1 LTKNQMVK
9 FSWDIHYKCN
19 FRCPYCWFYK
29 EWANMKKRNVYLSPD
44 EWMVHW
50 NRIYDKYGEVKIE
63 IVGGEPSIYPNFIEL
78 VKKLSSVHLVKI
90 TTNLSGDVERFV
102 KEISP
107 DRVNLDLNYHVSFI
121 DLETVI
127 KKARILNNAGFKS
140 GVCFLA
146 YPPQMKQID
155 RLSKVFKETGI
166 NFALAAFWGEHE
178 GKKYPGAYS
187 DEEKEM
193 MRPYMGDVDRLSYH
207 LNAKS
212 PRGKLCN
219 AGHAYASIQG
229 DGSVVRCGPL
239 ADKLIGSILSRDFQ
253 LFKEPL
259 PCESDVCPCNE
270 YDNLVGEDANVC

>member
-1 LTKNQMVK
+1 MDTQRIK

-44 EWMVHW
+44 EWTVHW
-50 NRIYDKYGEVKIE
+50 NRIYDKCGEVKIE

-102 KEISP
+102 KEIRP

-127 KKARILNNAGFKS
+127 KKARILNDGGFKS
-140 GVCFLA
+140 GICFLA
-146 YPPQMKQID
+146 YPPQMNQIG
-155 RLSKVFKETGI
+155 RLSRIFNEAGI
-166 NFALAAFWGEHE
+166 NFALAAFWGEHG
-178 GKKYPGAYS
+178 GKKYPESYTS
-187 DEEKEM
+187 EDKEM
-193 MRPYMGDVDRLSYH
+193 MRPYLGDVDRLSYH

-219 AGHAYASIQG
+219 AGYKYASIQG
-229 DGSVVRCGPL
+229 DGNVVRCGPL
-239 ADKLIGSILSRDFQ
+239 SEKSIGNIMDKDFK
-253 LFKEPL
+253 LLNNPL
-259 PCESDVCPCNE
+259 PCEADHCPCNE
-270 YDNLVGEDANVC
+270 YDNLTEENANAC